1 MKLNALCSA
10 LAVTFSLSQT
20 VEAQCIQVG
29 NNRLQSDGTP
39 CNNTILT
46 ALPFLRIT
54 PDARFGALGDAGIA
68 LNPDANSLH
77 FNASHLAFAEKDF
90 SISATY
96 TPWLR
101 ALGLT
106 DVYLTHLA
114 MYKNVDKFQTVG
126 GSLRFFSL
134 GQIQFTDDQGNALQ
148 TVRPRELELNFA
160 YARKLTKTF
169 SSALSVKYL
178 FSNLG
183 QGTSAS
189 GDVLRP
195 AHGFAADVS
204 FTYKKPFKLK
214 NGKTAVYTSALALSN
229 IGTKISYVKSANRD
243 YIPAMMGFGNSFEY
257 EIDEYNSVTF
267 ALDIT
272 KLMVPTPVP
281 ATLQTVDTN
290 GDTIFT
296 SNPAYNAN
304 GNAVADYRELSV
316 PSSILRSFHDAS
328 FKEELQELAFSFG
341 MEYWYNKQFALRLGH
356 YNENKTKG
364 NRKYVTVGLGI
375 KYTNFCLNLSYLIPT
390 FNAQR
395 NPLDNTLRFSLMM
408 DFGQSKAA
416 PKRPKATKKE
426 EKPKETNPDDENPED

>member
-1 MKLNALCSA
+1 MKLNAFCVASA
-10 LAVTFSLSQT
+10 LTFSLIQSTQ
-20 VEAQCIQVG
+20 AQCIQVG
-29 NNRLQSDGTP
+29 NTRLQSDGTP

-54 PDARFGALGDAGIA
+54 PDARFGAMGDAGIA
-68 LNPDANSLH
+68 INPDANSLH
-77 FNASHLAFAEKDF
+77 FNASHLAFAEKDY

-101 ALGLT
+101 ALGLS
-106 DVYLTHLA
+106 DVHLTHLA
-114 MYKNVDKFQTVG
+114 MYKNVDKFQTIG

-134 GQIQFTDDQGNALQ
+134 GQIQYTDDQGNALQ
-148 TVRPRELELNFA
+148 TVRPREMELNFA
-160 YARKLTKTF
+160 YARKLSKTF

-195 AHGFAADVS
+195 AHGFAADVT

-214 NGKTAVYTSALALSN
+214 NDKNAIFTSGLAFTN

-243 YIPAMMGFGNSFEY
+243 YIPAMMGWGNSFEY
-257 EIDEYNSVTF
+257 EIDDYNSITF

-281 ATLQTVDTN
+281 ATLQSVDTN
-290 GDTIFT
+290 GDTVFV
-296 SNPAYNAN
+296 SNPKYNAN
-304 GNAVADYRELSV
+304 GNSVPDYRELSV
-316 PSSILRSFHDAS
+316 PASIFSSFSDAS

-341 MEYWYNKQFALRLGH
+341 MEYWYNRQFALRLGH

-364 NRKYVTVGLGI
+364 NRKYVTVGMGI

-416 PKRPKATKKE
+416 PKKAKPAKKE
-426 EKPKETNPDDENPED
+426 EKPKETNTEPEETED